1 MICESFI
8 NGCFKKGFLNVGQF
22 VDKVDKVDKV
32 DFTCGGRTRKP
43 HLANDQ
49 PGNRTQTVH
58 CNQTHT
64 GEKPNHM
71 YVYRL
76 YRL

>member
-43 HLANDQ
+43 HPANDQ
-49 PGNRTQTVH
+49 PGNHTH
-58 CNQTHT
+58 NQMHI
-64 GEKPNHM
+64 GEKPNHIQT
-71 YVYRL
+71 VQTVDYRFNG
-76 YRL
+76 